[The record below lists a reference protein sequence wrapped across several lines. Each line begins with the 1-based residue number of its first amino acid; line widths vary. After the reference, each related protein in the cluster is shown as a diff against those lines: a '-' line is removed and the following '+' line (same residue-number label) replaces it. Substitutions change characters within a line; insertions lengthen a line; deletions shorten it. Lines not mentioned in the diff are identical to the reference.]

1 MRRACRV
8 RLCITLSQQDNFGVN
23 RAVNHRHAG
32 CAGHRTPRATPLARL
47 RPYSVSRSPARFTIA
62 GGPHDR
68 SRSSTTLACSR
79 AALDAV
85 SAVLSSS
92 VQITSS
98 GSSRLPATQ
107 SGTLRLARDKGTIR
121 TVVQSDPADTPTIIR
136 RTPHA
141 ADARCAPGARNS
153 LRQIPTSHIATL
165 AHSTLRP
172 AYKHRFTPLT
182 YCALALM
189 AGC

>member
-1 MRRACRV
+1 MRRTQDTKGNAASAFTAVFCQSQPRTLHHSWRSSRSFPQQHHTSLQPRRSRRRV
-8 RLCITLSQQDNFGVN
+8 R
-23 RAVNHRHAG
+23 
-32 CAGHRTPRATPLARL
+32 
-47 RPYSVSRSPARFTIA
+47 SP
-62 GGPHDR
+62 
-68 SRSSTTLACSR
+68 
-79 AALDAV
+79 
-85 SAVLSSS
+85 SSS